1 MQWIKHTIN
10 NLLEQ
15 HGTNE
20 PTELAD
26 YLGISILYE
35 YLGNNNGLYINQNGC
50 KFILVNEIL
59 DYYDRRVVIAHELGH
74 AVLHD
79 NLNMTYLENNTYYS
93 RDKFEYQANYFAANL
108 LLPDGFEND
117 IEFIG
122 KSIKQIADM
131 VVIPVEIVKIKF
143 NKQSINIL

>member
-1 MQWIKHTIN
+1 MKWIEHTIN

-26 YLGISILYE
+26 YLGITIIYE

-50 KFILVNEIL
+50 KFIVVNENL
-59 DYYDRRVVIAHELGH
+59 DYYDQRVIIAHELGH

-79 NLNMTYLENNTYYS
+79 NLNMAYIENNTYYS

-108 LLPDGFEND
+108 LLPDGFEKD
-117 IEFIG
+117 IEFKDMKIE
-122 KSIKQIADM
+122 QISSM
-131 VVIPVEIVKIKF
+131 VAVPVELVKIKLL
-143 NKQSINIL
+143 IT

>member
-15 HGTNE
+15 YGTNE

-26 YLGISILYE
+26 YLGITIIYE

-50 KFILVNEIL
+50 KFIVVNENL
-59 DYYDRRVVIAHELGH
+59 DYYDQRVIITHELGH

-79 NLNMTYLENNTYYS
+79 NLNMAYLEKNTYYS

-108 LLPDGFEND
+108 LLPDGFEKD
-117 IEFIG
+117 IEFRDMTLE
-122 KSIKQIADM
+122 QISCM
-131 VVIPVEIVKIKF
+131 VAIPIELVKIK
-143 NKQSINIL
+143 LYP